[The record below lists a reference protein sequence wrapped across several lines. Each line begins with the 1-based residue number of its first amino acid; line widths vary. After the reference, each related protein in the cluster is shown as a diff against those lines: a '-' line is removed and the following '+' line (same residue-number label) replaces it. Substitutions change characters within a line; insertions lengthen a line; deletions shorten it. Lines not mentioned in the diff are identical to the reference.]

1 MIVQS
6 VMFFT
11 FLFFVHN
18 APQITVAGDLV
29 ALRQQEIASI
39 VVGQFRCGLQ
49 LFFGE
54 EKPFPVKI

>member
-1 MIVQS
+1 
-6 VMFFT
+6 MFFT